1 MKFKTISIVISITLM
16 ALVAC
21 VSVVPES
28 THVEPTN
35 YLLTPLDSNLS
46 SSDSDFLNGTSF
58 YVRQVELAP
67 YLEGSG
73 LVSRAES
80 TKVEFSNLHR
90 WGEPLDE
97 GIARVVAKNLS
108 IVLGTLNYSAYPH
121 RKKPQCELE
130 VGLHVERFEQIPGA
144 KVILVGTWQI
154 FLDNQQVYTEA
165 LSEKIKLTSPATSRD
180 KVSQVRALSQA
191 LGKVSEHIAAGL
203 VIRLGKNNIF
213 P

>member
-1 MKFKTISIVISITLM
+1 MKFKTISIVISIALM
-16 ALVAC
+16 ALAAC

-46 SSDSDFLNGTSF
+46 FSDSDFLNGTSF

-121 RKKPQCELE
+121 RQKPQCD
-130 VGLHVERFEQIPGA
+130 VDIGLHIERFEQIPGA
-144 KVILVGTWQI
+144 MVILVGTWQI

-203 VIRLGKNNIF
+203 VIRLEKE
-213 P
+213 

>member
-1 MKFKTISIVISITLM
+1 MKSTTVSVIIFITIL
-16 ALVAC
+16 LLCAC
-21 VSVVPES
+21 VSVVPKS

-35 YLLTPLDSNLS
+35 YLLTSVDSNLS
-46 SSDSDFLNGTSF
+46 TSDSDFLNGASF

-73 LVSRAES
+73 LVARTES
-80 TKVEFSNLHR
+80 NKVEFSNLHR

-97 GIARVVAKNLS
+97 GIARVMAKNLS
-108 IVLGTLNYSAYPH
+108 IVLGTLKYSAYPH

-130 VGLHVERFEQIPGA
+130 VGLHIERFEQIPGA

-165 LSEKIKLTSPATSRD
+165 LSEKIKLTSLATSRD

-203 VIRLGKNNIF
+203 VLRLEKE
-213 P
+213 

>member
-1 MKFKTISIVISITLM
+1 M
-16 ALVAC
+16 ALAAC

-46 SSDSDFLNGTSF
+46 SSDSDFLNGMSF

-121 RKKPQCELE
+121 RQKPQCD
-130 VGLHVERFEQIPGA
+130 VDIGLHIERFE
-144 KVILVGTWQI
+144 KVSRATVTLVGTWQL
-154 FLDNQQVYTEA
+154 FRDNQQVYAETLA
-165 LSEKIKLTSPATSRD
+165 EKIEFPSSTADPD
-180 KVSQVRALSQA
+180 KTPQVAALSQT
-191 LGKVSEHIAAGL
+191 LRKVSERIAAGL
-203 VIRLGKNNIF
+203 VRRLETE
-213 P
+213 

>member
-1 MKFKTISIVISITLM
+1 MKSKTVSVIISINLIL
-16 ALVAC
+16 LGAC
-21 VSVVPES
+21 VSVVPKS

-35 YLLTPLDSNLS
+35 YLLTPVDSNLS
-46 SSDSDFLNGTSF
+46 TSDSDFLNGTSF
-58 YVRQVELAP
+58 YVRQVELAT
-67 YLEGSG
+67 YLEDRG

-80 TKVEFSNLHR
+80 NKVEFSNLHR

-121 RKKPQCELE
+121 RQKPQCD
-130 VGLHVERFEQIPGA
+130 VDIGLHIERFEQIPGA

-154 FLDNQQVYTEA
+154 FLDDQQVYTEV

-180 KVSQVRALSQA
+180 KVPQVKALSQA

-203 VIRLGKNNIF
+203 VLHLEKE
-213 P
+213 